1 MAIPGENEIKL
12 FLTQQIEFW
21 NARKREEMT
30 DLYRKYAADQLVI
43 EYVGQPIGDGW
54 KTYDHMWDT
63 YSGSVRTDVIEVLI
77 NGNEAACYY
86 NNVRLATGLG
96 NPSIETYRFDDR
108 RLHIRYF
115 HKMHKSS

>member
-1 MAIPGENEIKL
+1 
-12 FLTQQIEFW
+12 
-21 NARKREEMT
+21 MT
-30 DLYRKYAADQLVI
+30 DLYRKYAGDQLVI

-54 KTYDHMWDT
+54 KTYEHMWDT
-63 YSGSVRTDVIEVLI
+63 YNGSVRTDVIEVLI

-96 NPSIETYRFDDR
+96 NPSIEIYRFDDR

-115 HKMHKSS
+115 HRMHKTT